1 MGRLEQIDYLLKLE
15 GRKLPFAYAAYSIS
29 KIKEPLVAMK
39 GSLRKLKGVG
49 RATEDIILEILE
61 KGSSILSYKTS
72 SRQMSTRL

>member
-1 MGRLEQIDYLLKLE
+1 MSRGDNWKGENHL
-15 GRKLPFAYAAYSIS
+15 FAYAAYSIS

-39 GSLRKLKGVG
+39 GSPRKLKGVG

-61 KGSSILSYKTS
+61 KEEFILSYKTS